1 MQAAYVRYG
10 EAALGRLQDKIAL
23 ITGAGG
29 GLGLAMAKL
38 FAAEGAHVV
47 LSDLNGEAIEV
58 GAGAITAAGGRASFI
73 AADVTKEADVQ
84 AMIGAVKGIG
94 PKLHVVVNNAGN
106 LLRADFRHME
116 DADWERVLNPHLW
129 GTIRVTRAALPLL
142 MAAKGAAVVNLSSI
156 MASQHLRQLSAYS
169 TAKAAI
175 AGLSRSLAVEF
186 APYDIR
192 VNYMCP
198 GFIPTA
204 LTNRYTGAS
213 AALQGAPCPDAAAP
227 LRHAGGSGE
236 GGAVPGQRRQRL
248 YDRRRHHGRRRHE
261 PQPGVNFS
269 DMPLPMSGER
279 RRVRLLPVTTG
290 HPLGKSS

>member
-1 MQAAYVRYG
+1 M
-10 EAALGRLQDKIAL
+10 GRLQDRVAL

-47 LSDLNGEAIEV
+47 LCDINGEAIE
-58 GAGAITAAGGRASFI
+58 AGAAEIAAAGGRAAFVRG
-73 AADVTKEADVQ
+73 DVTREDDVQ
-84 AMIGAVKGIG
+84 AVIEAVKGIG
-94 PKLHVVVNNAGN
+94 EALHVLVNNAGN
-106 LLRADFRHME
+106 LLRADFRHMD
-116 DADWERVLNPHLW
+116 DAAWESVLNPHLW

-142 MAAKGAAVVNLSSI
+142 TAARGAAIVNLSSI

-186 APYDIR
+186 APYGIR

-204 LTNRYTGAS
+204 LTGRYTEHPQVSKALLAQMPMRRFGTPEEVARVALFLAS
-213 AALQGAPCPDAAAP
+213 DDSAYTT
-227 LRHAGGSGE
+227 GE
-236 GGAVPGQRRQRL
+236 GIMVDGG
-248 YDRRRHHGRRRHE
+248 
-261 PQPGVNFS
+261 
-269 DMPLPMSGER
+269 MS
-279 RRVRLLPVTTG
+279 LNLA
-290 HPLGKSS
+290 

>member
-1 MQAAYVRYG
+1 M
-10 EAALGRLQDKIAL
+10 GRLQDRVAL

-142 MAAKGAAVVNLSSI
+142 MAAKGASVVNLSSI

-204 LTNRYTGAS
+204 LTSRYTEHPQLS
-213 AALQGAPCPDAAAP
+213 KALLAQMP
-227 LRHAGGSGE
+227 LRRFGTPEEVAKVALFLASDDSAYTTGE
-236 GGAVPGQRRQRL
+236 GIMVDGG
-248 YDRRRHHGRRRHE
+248 
-261 PQPGVNFS
+261 
-269 DMPLPMSGER
+269 MS
-279 RRVRLLPVTTG
+279 LNLA
-290 HPLGKSS
+290 